1 VKDETTPQ
9 DPAIG
14 VVKAI
19 VKSKIDFSKISS
31 IIRGQT
37 LVINSIIEKK
47 PILWGYY
54 SIVVSTRQAEA
65 KEVKVGRT
73 LKRYWRLRVP
83 KNLSRGAAAVVV
95 EAGGERWQ
103 MSLDRHGRLYVPS
116 RLRPM
121 FEEAKT
127 IMVRR
132 EDDTLVLKLLSYK

>member
-1 VKDETTPQ
+1 
-9 DPAIG
+9 
-14 VVKAI
+14 
-19 VKSKIDFSKISS
+19 
-31 IIRGQT
+31 
-37 LVINSIIEKK
+37 
-47 PILWGYY
+47 
-54 SIVVSTRQAEA
+54 VSTRQAEA

-132 EDDTLVLKLLSYK
+132 EDDTLVLKLLSYKLPCGLILMVRFSPLCLVPGFLRRYGAQ

>member
-47 PILWGYY
+47 LILWGYY

-116 RLRPM
+116 RMRPM

-132 EDDTLVLKLLSYK
+132 EDDTLVLKLLSF

>member
-1 VKDETTPQ
+1 VRE
-9 DPAIG
+9 
-14 VVKAI
+14 
-19 VKSKIDFSKISS
+19 SY
-31 IIRGQT
+31 
-37 LVINSIIEKK
+37 
-47 PILWGYY
+47 ILGYY
-54 SIVVSTRQAEA
+54 SIIVSTRQAEA

-132 EDDTLVLKLLSYK
+132 EDDTLVLKLLSF

>member
-47 PILWGYY
+47 LIFWG
-54 SIVVSTRQAEA
+54 I
-65 KEVKVGRT
+65 T
-73 LKRYWRLRVP
+73 L
-83 KNLSRGAAAVVV
+83 
-95 EAGGERWQ
+95 
-103 MSLDRHGRLYVPS
+103 
-116 RLRPM
+116 
-121 FEEAKT
+121 
-127 IMVRR
+127 
-132 EDDTLVLKLLSYK
+132 LL